1 MAKTLKQRA
10 EEIRNETEEGANTA
24 KRVGRVLV
32 DIVDRI
38 EGEEGLT
45 KQVQDLKQKM
55 SEFIGFTYIENVDF
69 PAEGGTV
76 RIGVKTT
83 CKEWEVT

>member
-24 KRVGRVLV
+24 KRVGGVLV

-45 KQVQDLKQKM
+45 KQVQDLKQK
-55 SEFIGFTYIENVDF
+55 
-69 PAEGGTV
+69 
-76 RIGVKTT
+76 
-83 CKEWEVT
+83 